1 MISDRQKTINL
12 LERHIRNIVIMKQFY
27 NAHGFREEDFFKLSQ
42 SQHN

>member
-12 LERHIRNIVIMKQFY
+12 LERHIRNTATMKQFY
-27 NAHGFREEDFFKLSQ
+27 HAHSFREEDIFKLSQ